1 MDMIKK
7 IIFEGILF
15 LSKDKTLRR
24 KILIELSK
32 IKNKEAQNLMNKA
45 QQLIEESRQ
54 AKKQAREIIRITIW
68 IL

>member
-32 IKNKEAQNLMNKA
+32 IKNKEAQNLINKA

-54 AKKQAREIIRITIW
+54 AKKQAREIIRITI
-68 IL
+68 

>member
-7 IIFEGILF
+7 IIFEGLLC
-15 LSKDKTLRR
+15 LSKDKTLKR

-32 IKNKEAQNLMNKA
+32 IKNKEAQNLINKA

-54 AKKQAREIIRITIW
+54 AKKQAREIIRITI
-68 IL
+68 